1 MRRVIAKLIG
11 FHGIKGELKLYPL
24 VDDIS
29 VFEQF
34 SKLYIGG
41 AEYDLLSWREH
52 KSMVLVMVAGIIDLT
67 HAEKLFNP
75 KSQEILVEANLKEDL
90 NPGEH
95 YIEDL
100 KGMAVMDSESG
111 ELIGEVKTCTE
122 GLQTVLVVRLA
133 AANKELLIPFVDEYI
148 IEIDA
153 ASRTIRARISSDL
166 LELAS

>member
-1 MRRVIAKLIG
+1 MRRVVAKLIG

-24 VDDIS
+24 VDDIA

-34 SKLYIGG
+34 TELHIGG
-41 AEYDLLSWREH
+41 TRYELLSWREH

-75 KSQEILVEANLKEDL
+75 KSQEILIEANLKEDL

-100 KGMAVMDSESG
+100 KGMSLVDSETG

-122 GLQTVLVVRLA
+122 GAQMILVVRLA
-133 AANKELLIPFVDEYI
+133 TANKELLVPFVDEYI